1 MVRQTANKPIPVRNK
16 IKQSLGDQIFDIFNV
31 IVLGLLVIVCIY
43 PFWYVICASF
53 SKSSL
58 FMSHSGI
65 LFKSVGFSLA
75 AYEKVF
81 ENASL
86 WVGYANTIFYVV
98 AGTSI
103 NILMTVLAA
112 YFLSRKN
119 VPGKSII
126 MIFIMFTMYFSGGMI
141 PAFLNI
147 QSLGL
152 YNTRFALLLPG
163 AVSTFNLI
171 IMRTAMMGVDDCMEE
186 SARLDGASHFKIL
199 FQIMLP
205 LTRAT
210 LAVLILYYGVD
221 HWNSWFNAMIYLDD
235 KSLEPLQLILRQILI
250 INDMSDM
257 NIGEDQ
263 ELISETI
270 KHATIIVSTV
280 PILLLY
286 PFLQKYFTKGMMV
299 GALKG

>member
-1 MVRQTANKPIPVRNK
+1 M
-16 IKQSLGDQIFDIFNV
+16 KQSTGEKIFNV
-31 IVLGLLVIVCIY
+31 FNILILSLLVLVCFY

-58 FMSHSGI
+58 FMSHTGI
-65 LFKSVGFSLA
+65 LLKPVGFSLA
-75 AYEKVF
+75 AYRKVF
-81 ENASL
+81 ENNSI
-86 WVGYANTIFYVV
+86 WRGYMNTIYYVV
-98 AGTSI
+98 AGTAI
-103 NILMTVLAA
+103 NIVMTTIGA

-119 VPGKSII
+119 VPGKNII
-126 MIFIMFTMYFSGGMI
+126 MVFIMFTMYFSGGMI

-152 YNTRFALLLPG
+152 YNTRGAILFPG
-163 AVSTFNLI
+163 AISTFNLI
-171 IMRTAMMGVDDCMEE
+171 IMRTAMMSVDDSMEE
-186 SARLDGASHFKIL
+186 SARLDGASHITILTKIM
-199 FQIMLP
+199 IP
-205 LTRAT
+205 LTKAT
-210 LAVLILYYGVD
+210 LAVLILYYGVG
-221 HWNSWFNAMIYLDD
+221 HWNSWFPAMIYLDD
-235 KSLEPLQLILRQILI
+235 KSKEPLQLVLRQILI

-270 KHATIIVSTV
+270 KHATILVSTV
-280 PILLLY
+280 LILLLY

>member
-1 MVRQTANKPIPVRNK
+1 MADIMKISNK
-16 IKQSLGDQIFDIFNV
+16 IKISRGEQIFNIVN
-31 IVLGLLVIVCIY
+31 IVLLSTLVLICLY

-65 LFKSVGFSLA
+65 LLKPVGFSLS
-75 AYEKVF
+75 AYKKVF
-81 ENASL
+81 ENDAI
-86 WVGYANTIFYVV
+86 WRGYSNTIYYVV
-98 AGTSI
+98 VGTTL
-103 NILMTVLAA
+103 NVVMTVLGA

-119 VPGKSII
+119 IPGKNVV
-126 MIFIMFTMYFSGGMI
+126 MVFIMFTMYFSGGMI
-141 PAFLNI
+141 PGFLNV

-152 YNTRFALLLPG
+152 YNTRMAILLPG
-163 AVSTFNLI
+163 AISTFNLI
-171 IMRTAMMGVDDCMEE
+171 IMRTAMMSIDDSMEE
-186 SARLDGASHFKIL
+186 SARLDGASHLTIL
-199 FQIMLP
+199 AKIMLP
-205 LTRAT
+205 LTKAT
-210 LAVLILYYGVD
+210 VAVLVLYYGVA
-221 HWNSWFNAMIYLDD
+221 HWNSWFPAMIYLDD
-235 KSLEPLQLILRQILI
+235 KSKEPLQLVLRQILI

-257 NIGEDQ
+257 NIGEDA

-270 KHATIIVSTV
+270 KHATILVSTV

>member
-1 MVRQTANKPIPVRNK
+1 M
-16 IKQSLGDQIFDIFNV
+16 KQSTGEKIFNALN
-31 IVLGLLVIVCIY
+31 IFMLSLLVLVCFY

-65 LFKSVGFSLA
+65 LLKPVGFSLA
-75 AYEKVF
+75 AYKKVF
-81 ENASL
+81 ENHSI
-86 WVGYANTIFYVV
+86 WRGYINTIYYVLV
-98 AGTSI
+98 GTTI
-103 NILMTVLAA
+103 NIVMTTIGA

-119 VPGKSII
+119 VPGKNIV
-126 MIFIMFTMYFSGGMI
+126 MVFIMFTMYFSGGMI
-141 PAFLNI
+141 PAFLNV

-152 YNTRFALLLPG
+152 YNTRGAILFPG
-163 AVSTFNLI
+163 AISTFNLI
-171 IMRTAMMGVDDCMEE
+171 IMRTAMMSIDDSMEE
-186 SARLDGASHFKIL
+186 SARLDGASHITILTKIM
-199 FQIMLP
+199 IP
-205 LTRAT
+205 LTKAT
-210 LAVLILYYGVD
+210 LAVLVLYYGVG
-221 HWNSWFNAMIYLDD
+221 HWNSWFPAMIYLDD
-235 KSLEPLQLILRQILI
+235 KSKEPLQLVLRQILI

-270 KHATIIVSTV
+270 KHATILVSTV